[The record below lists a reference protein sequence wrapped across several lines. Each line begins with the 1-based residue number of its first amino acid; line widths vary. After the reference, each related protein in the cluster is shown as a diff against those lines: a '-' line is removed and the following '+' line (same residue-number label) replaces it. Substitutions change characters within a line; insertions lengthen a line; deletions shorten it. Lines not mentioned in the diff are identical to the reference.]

1 MLADAGHRQH
11 HLSARSDWTAFFA
24 AAVDD
29 ALFAEMARLVDLL
42 ADDVVVV
49 LVTARPT
56 TIRAVT
62 LDWLARHEVRWDLLV
77 MRAGHDYRPARVVKR
92 EVVGLLRAVDFDL
105 RLAIDDDHRN
115 VAMFE
120 AEDVPC
126 VELDRG
132 YHR

>member
-11 HLSARSDWTAFFA
+11 HLTARNDWMAFFA

-29 ALFAEMARLVDLL
+29 GLFAEMARLVDLL

-56 TIRAVT
+56 TIRDVT
-62 LDWLARHEVRWDLLV
+62 LRWLDRHDVRYDLLV
-77 MRAGHDYRPARVVKR
+77 MRSGSDFRPARSVKR
-92 EVVGLLRAVDFDL
+92 EVVGLLRSVGFDL